1 MSRIVRRIA
10 LMSLIATMFTGF
22 FSAFTTP
29 LIAQGDGTLVP
40 ASELADE
47 NGQFITVNGAELY
60 VIDEGERD
68 APAVLLLHGFGGST
82 VTWNPTIPALVDA
95 GYRVIAYDR
104 PPFGLSDKSPSVA
117 MGGAAQADY
126 AVGLLDAL
134 EVEATFIVGHSQGG
148 DIAARIASAYPE
160 RVLGLGFVAA
170 AVTGVSEQNVPGD
183 DIAPMPD
190 GFESLFGV
198 LDLMNPE
205 SVLLQGLLSAILTP
219 ATLSEILLSAYYDPD
234 GVSAEQLA
242 GYQRVLRVEG
252 WPAGFLAYL
261 AAANNDE
268 AVDLDALAA
277 MDWPV
282 VIIWGAD
289 DTWVPITQGERL
301 ARIFTEATVVT
312 FDQTGHLPM
321 EEQPQAFNDAFVTFL
336 ETAIQG

>member
-1 MSRIVRRIA
+1 
-10 LMSLIATMFTGF
+10 MSLIATMFTGF

-29 LIAQGDGTLVP
+29 LIAQGDSTLVP

-68 APAVLLLHGFGGST
+68 APVVLLLHGFGGST

-95 GYRVIAYDR
+95 GYRAIAYDR

-117 MGGAAQADY
+117 MDGAAQADY

-134 EVEATFIVGHSQGG
+134 EVDAAFIVGHSQGG
-148 DIAARIASAYPE
+148 DIAARIAATYPD
-160 RVLGLGFVAA
+160 RVTGLGFVAA
-170 AVTGVSEQNVPGD
+170 AVTGVSSQDIPGD

-190 GFESLFGV
+190 GFESLFGM

-219 ATLSEILLSAYYDPD
+219 ATFSEILLSAYYDPEA
-234 GVSAEQLA
+234 VSPEQIA

-261 AAANNDE
+261 ATANGDTP
-268 AVDLDALAA
+268 VDLDALAA
-277 MDWPV
+277 QSWPV
-282 VIIWGAD
+282 IIAWGED

-301 ARIFTEATVVT
+301 ARIFIEATFVT

-321 EEQPQAFNDAFVTFL
+321 EEQSLGFNTALIDFLSAMQA
-336 ETAIQG
+336 GG